1 MRRHCNKINKAKSRP
16 NQIEQHNLDIILD
29 ILILALA
36 PPRIPTNFEVRAALD
51 RHFESNLKLNMKSV
65 NRKTEYEN
73 ENECVARA
81 DAVPDAEAVGIN

>member
-1 MRRHCNKINKAKSRP
+1 
-16 NQIEQHNLDIILD
+16 
-29 ILILALA
+29 
-36 PPRIPTNFEVRAALD
+36 
-51 RHFESNLKLNMKSV
+51 MKSV